1 MTDGTW
7 IRQGNLRGPKGED
20 GRNGAKGDPGGAGKD
35 GAPGLDG
42 RSIYLAEVSG
52 GDTWLGVEEI
62 DTGGRSIHVGDSI
75 LSPEGDV
82 YAVIEVGDSV
92 IHVGEKIMSLAG
104 PEGPQGI
111 PGPAGSATNS
121 RNARVIAEWRS
132 NFRYIL
138 ATEASWTFT
147 VPPIGAG
154 SWYRLEMGAIV
165 SGVYTLWA
173 SIGTSTTP
181 LIQHRITSSGQTGF
195 ETCTTSKDFFLPT
208 GTMTLELKS
217 IGDQG
222 KFSFDTVGG
231 RWYDTGGTGGGLP
244 SQFSRYMT
252 LYAL

>member
-20 GRNGAKGDPGGAGKD
+20 GKTGAKGDPGGAGKD

-62 DTGGRSIHVGDSI
+62 DTGGRSIQVGDSI
-75 LSPEGDV
+75 LSTEGDV

-111 PGPAGSATNS
+111 PGPAGSAAHS

-132 NFRYIL
+132 NMQYIL

-154 SWYRLEMGAIV
+154 SWYRIEMGAIV
-165 SGVYTLWA
+165 SGVYTLSA
-173 SIGTSTTP
+173 SIDTVTTS
-181 LIQHRITSSGQTGF
+181 LIQQRVTSSGQTGF
-195 ETCTTSKDFFLPT
+195 ETCAISKDIFLPT
-208 GTMTLELKS
+208 GTMNLKLYS
-217 IGDQG
+217 RGDQG
-222 KFSFDTVGG
+222 KFKFDT
-231 RWYDTGGTGGGLP
+231 TGGGWYDSMGTGASP
-244 SQFSRYMT
+244 YSRYMT